1 MKKEIL
7 NPDIQK
13 YIKANLNADLHSLLL
28 KKSPFPEVSMQ
39 EIVQQ
44 IKGKQVAQKKFPFLL
59 KEGIIFPP
67 QLNLEQSSSEKT
79 AEYKSEILKG

>member
-7 NPDIQK
+7 YQEIQQF
-13 YIKANLNADLHSLLL
+13 INANLNADLHSLLL
-28 KKSPFPEVSMQ
+28 KKSPFPEVSIQ

-59 KEGIIFPP
+59 KEGII
-67 QLNLEQSSSEKT
+67 
-79 AEYKSEILKG
+79 